1 MMKKI
6 GLSIYGFHVKDNDV
20 DETNLQNLRGHDFVE
35 IINEFADQYDNLYDK
50 DEKSENIF
58 TIIST
63 ESDKR
68 ENERGQIIYNFVSGK
83 VKTGDFGIVSELI
96 DTTNG
101 RVKNRNREDAEVLPF
116 SFGFMYSGGNVDHG
130 VIVFQTEGRYGM
142 KTNFINRFKIFLREH
157 YSGVQFTIAPM
168 IPVQFVST
176 ILNKGALKKLRF
188 LRYVAPADT
197 NQRLGVNEGIHIK
210 EERIFSNLAGVIERK
225 REAILGFIT
234 GKNGIREIANIDDF
248 DYDELRME
256 FNISGSIKTLNI
268 TNIDRI
274 VITIEL
280 KPEELEIVDG
290 HPTHESLKQ
299 LIEQNAYDYLEAVRK

>member
-1 MMKKI
+1 MKKI

-176 ILNKGALKKLRF
+176 ILNKGSLKKLRF

-197 NQRLGVNEGIHIK
+197 NQRLGANEGIHIK

-234 GKNGIREIANIDDF
+234 GKNGIREIANIDNF

>member
-1 MMKKI
+1 MCI
-6 GLSIYGFHVKDNDV
+6 RD
-20 DETNLQNLRGHDFVE
+20 
-35 IINEFADQYDNLYDK
+35 
-50 DEKSENIF
+50 
-58 TIIST
+58 
-63 ESDKR
+63 
-68 ENERGQIIYNFVSGK
+68 RGQIIYNFVSGK

>member
-1 MMKKI
+1 MKKI

>member
-68 ENERGQIIYNFVSGK
+68 ENEREQIIYNFVSGK

-176 ILNKGALKKLRF
+176 ILNKGSLKKLRF

-197 NQRLGVNEGIHIK
+197 NQRLGANEGIHIK

-234 GKNGIREIANIDDF
+234 GKNGIREIANIDNF